1 MLKCFL
7 FECLSVRVLIGF
19 IVGVFF
25 FGVFECWNK
34 GVFVCWSVGMLGCWS
49 FLVFRY
55 WSA

>member
-1 MLKCFL
+1 M

-34 GVFVCWSVGMLGCWS
+34 GLFVCWSVGMLGCWS